1 METRFCHNCGCKVAA
16 SAKFCGNCGT
26 ALQQPPAPETIAEP
40 VPAPIPAPVTP
51 EPEAPK
57 AAPSVVFTLDT
68 LEAPVPEPPKPAVVF
83 TLDSLPEA
91 EAETES
97 APLPPAEPETS
108 EPEALPEPEIL
119 PEPEVTPE
127 PEGDPAPQ
135 PKPRPKKGIL
145 ARRGVGRTILAVL
158 VCILIFVWSF
168 ASMAVLNIRLATTGE
183 LGVNTLEQALGSVD
197 LTEIPASLVVMD
209 LQDPDLS
216 VAEWIVVQVTNNYQG
231 RVDADPEDLQEF
243 MEDSSVLPFL
253 AEQLR
258 DYLADIYSGTTD
270 SAVTTAEIEAL
281 LTADTAVISDIFGE
295 DLTPEDITAIAQAA
309 VDSGALELFSAESLK
324 ENNSQVY
331 RIANLAL
338 SWYVIGAMGVIL
350 LALILLLGAVNRSV
364 LRTMG
369 DTGITLMVMSAIW
382 GIGGLFVM
390 VLPKVWDSLLYP
402 IRPVGSVLGALL
414 QGSLIPTAAAFG
426 TGVVLVLIKV
436 LGKKIVTKSAKKQAQ
451 V

>member
-1 METRFCHNCGCKVAA
+1 METRFCHNCGTKVAA
-16 SAKFCGNCGT
+16 SAKFCGNCGA
-26 ALQQPPAPETIAEP
+26 ALQKLPTPEPAAEP
-40 VPAPIPAPVTP
+40 TPAPVTP
-51 EPEAPK
+51 EPETPQAQ
-57 AAPSVVFTLDT
+57 PSVVFTLDT
-68 LEAPVPEPPKPAVVF
+68 LEAPAPEPVKPAVVF
-83 TLDSLPEA
+83 TLDSLPQTEP
-91 EAETES
+91 EVES
-97 APLPPAEPETS
+97 APLSNP
-108 EPEALPEPEIL
+108 EPEAVEPEVLPEPEPA
-119 PEPEVTPE
+119 PEPAVQPE
-127 PEGDPAPQ
+127 PKNDPAPQ

-158 VCILIFVWSF
+158 ICILIFVWSF
-168 ASMAVLNIRLATTGE
+168 ASMTVLNVRLATTGDQ
-183 LGVNTLEQALGSVD
+183 GVKTLEHALSGVD
-197 LTEIPASLVVMD
+197 PTQIPASLVVMD

-231 RVDADPEDLQEF
+231 RVDADPDDLREF

-253 AEQLR
+253 AEQLC
-258 DYLADIYSGTTD
+258 DYLADIYNGATD

-281 LTADTAVISDIFGE
+281 LTADTAVISDVFGE

-331 RIANLAL
+331 RIVNLAL

-350 LALILLLGAVNRSV
+350 LALILLLGAVNRSA

-382 GIGGLFVM
+382 GIGGLFVL
-390 VLPKVWDSLLYP
+390 VLPKAWNSLLYS
-402 IRPVGSVLGALL
+402 IRPLGSVLGALL

-436 LGKKIVTKSAKKQAQ
+436 IGKKIVTKSAKKQAQ